1 MAKTT
6 NVAKTATRSQVKWRV
21 AGIAAL
27 FIVSL
32 FVVLPSYAN
41 KGISWVN
48 AKTNLGIPTLPAKGF
63 NLGLDLQGG
72 VQLQYTADVSA
83 IPPSDRAN
91 SVEGVRDVIERRVR
105 GGLGVSEPLVQTTR
119 VGEEYRV
126 IIELP
131 GVTDVTEA
139 IKMIGETPV
148 LEFKEQ
154 NTEPPRELTVE
165 EKNGMDEY
173 NAKAKAKIAAVQ
185 KELVKT
191 GDFLAAVDKYSEDT
205 KSKADN
211 GSLGFIDN
219 TIYPEIYT
227 WASKS
232 ADGAISKDVITT
244 SDGLNIVKKIS
255 ERDGEKMVSA
265 SHILICYKGADLC
278 AGNLSK
284 EDAKAKI
291 EALKKE
297 ATAENFAELAKNNS
311 TEPGVAETG
320 GDLGT
325 FSKGSTVEAFE
336 TAVFD
341 AQIGEIV
348 GPIET
353 SYGYHLIYKSAE
365 ATPKEYEVARIF
377 VDTKVET
384 DIVPLAE
391 DWKFTGLTGKQLK
404 RAEVVQDPQ
413 SSEIQVSLQFDDDG
427 TKLFSDITTRNV
439 GKPVAIFLDGE
450 SISEPTVNMA
460 ITDGNAVISGGF
472 TWDEA
477 KILAQRLNSGA
488 LPVPVEL
495 ISQEKIDA
503 SLGADSIDSSFKAG
517 LIGLICVA
525 LFMILYYRLPGL
537 ISVVALL
544 VYTGVT
550 LGIFKLIGATLTL
563 SGIAGFILSIG
574 MAVDANVL
582 VFERLK
588 EELRFGKGL
597 RAASEEAFMRAWS
610 SIRDSNITTMI
621 SCVFLVW
628 IGTGFVQGFAVTLLL
643 GVVVSMFTA
652 VIVTRNLMRFV
663 FGFFKHDTANWM
675 FYGHKK
681 VEATPAANVQS
692 TNKPQ

>member
-6 NVAKTATRSQVKWRV
+6 NVAKTATRSQVRWRV

-32 FVVLPSYAN
+32 FIVLPSYAN

-48 AKTNLGIPTLPAKGF
+48 AKTNLGIPTLPATGF

-83 IPPSDRAN
+83 IPPTDRAS

-154 NTEPPRELTVE
+154 NTEPPRELTAD
-165 EKNGMDEY
+165 EKKDMADY
-173 NAKAKAKIAAVQ
+173 NARAKAKIAAVQ
-185 KELVKT
+185 KELAKT
-191 GDFLAAVDKYSEDT
+191 GDFLAAVDNYSEDT
-205 KSKADN
+205 KSQADN
-211 GSLGFIDN
+211 GNLGFIDN
-219 TIYPEIYT
+219 TIYPEIYG

-232 ADGAISKDVITT
+232 ETAIGAISKDVITT
-244 SDGLNIVKKIS
+244 SDGLNIVKKLG

-278 AGNLSK
+278 AGSLSK

-291 EALKKE
+291 ESLKKE
-297 ATAENFAELAKNNS
+297 ATAENFAELARKNS
-311 TEPGVAETG
+311 TEPGVDETG

-325 FSKGSTVEAFE
+325 FARGSTVEAFE
-336 TAVFD
+336 NAVFD
-341 AQIGEIV
+341 ATIGEIV
-348 GPIET
+348 GPVET
-353 SYGYHLIYKSAE
+353 NYGYHLIYKSAE

-377 VDTKVET
+377 VDTKTET
-384 DIVPLAE
+384 DIVPPVE

-450 SISEPTVNMA
+450 SISEPIVNMA

-495 ISQEKIDA
+495 IGQQKIDA
-503 SLGADSIDSSFKAG
+503 SLGSNSISSSFKAG
-517 LIGLICVA
+517 LIGLLCVA
-525 LFMILYYRLPGL
+525 LFMILFYRLPGL
-537 ISVVALL
+537 ISVFALL
-544 VYTGVT
+544 VYIGVT

-563 SGIAGFILSIG
+563 SGIAGFILSVG

-597 RAASEEAFMRAWS
+597 RAASEEAFLRAWS
-610 SIRDSNITTMI
+610 SIRDSNITTLI
-621 SCVFLVW
+621 SCVLLIWV
-628 IGTGFVQGFAVTLLL
+628 GTGFVQGFAVTLLL
-643 GVVVSMFTA
+643 GVVVSMFSA
-652 VIVTRNLMRFV
+652 VIITRNLMRWV
-663 FGFFKHDTANWM
+663 FGFFKHDDANWM
-675 FYGHKK
+675 FRGYKK
-681 VEATPAANVQS
+681 PDIEVKKS
-692 TNKPQ
+692 

>member
-21 AGIAAL
+21 AAIAAL

-32 FVVLPSYAN
+32 FIVLPSYAN
-41 KGISWVN
+41 KGITWVN
-48 AKTNLGIPTLPAKGF
+48 SKTNLGIPTLPAKGF

-72 VQLQYTADVSA
+72 VQLQYTANVSA
-83 IPPSDRAN
+83 IPPADRAS

-119 VGEEYRV
+119 VGDEHRV
-126 IIELP
+126 IVELP

-148 LEFKEQ
+148 LEFKEV
-154 NTEPPRELTVE
+154 NTEPTRELTAE
-165 EKNGMDEY
+165 ERKAMDEY
-173 NAKAKAKIAAVQ
+173 NAAAQTKIKQAE
-185 KELVKT
+185 KELAKT

-211 GSLGFIDN
+211 GNLGFIDN
-219 TIYPEIYT
+219 TIYPEIYG
-227 WASKS
+227 WASES
-232 ADGAISKDVITT
+232 AIGTISKDIIAT
-244 SDGLNIVKKIS
+244 SDGLNIAKKLG
-255 ERDGEKMVSA
+255 ERDGEKLVTA

-297 ATAENFAELAKNNS
+297 ATADNFTELAKKNS
-311 TEPGVAETG
+311 TEPGVDETG

-325 FSKGSTVEAFE
+325 FGRGSTVEAFE
-336 TAVFD
+336 NAVFD

-348 GPIET
+348 GPVET
-353 SYGYHLIYKSAE
+353 NYGYHLIYKSAE

-377 VDTKVET
+377 VDTKIET
-384 DIVPLAE
+384 DIVPPAD

-404 RAEVVQDPQ
+404 RAEVVQDPTN
-413 SSEIQVSLQFDDDG
+413 SEIQVSLQFDDDG

-477 KILAQRLNSGA
+477 KLLAQRLNSGA
-488 LPVPVEL
+488 LPVPIEL
-495 ISQEKIDA
+495 IGQQKIDA
-503 SLGADSIDSSFKAG
+503 SLGANSIDSSFKAG
-517 LIGLICVA
+517 LVGLFCVA
-525 LFMILYYRLPGL
+525 LFMILFYRLPGL
-537 ISVVALL
+537 ISVFALC
-544 VYTGVT
+544 VYTGIT

-563 SGIAGFILSIG
+563 SGIAGFILSVG

-597 RAASEEAFMRAWS
+597 RAASEEAFLRAWT
-610 SIRDSNITTMI
+610 SIRDSNITTLI
-621 SCVFLVW
+621 SCVLLIWV
-628 IGTGFVQGFAVTLLL
+628 GTGFVQGFAVTLLL
-643 GVVVSMFTA
+643 GVLVSMFSA
-652 VIVTRNLMRFV
+652 IIVTRNFMRWV
-663 FGFFKHDTANWM
+663 FGFFKHDDANWM
-675 FYGHKK
+675 FRGHKK
-681 VEATPAANVQS
+681 PDIEV
-692 TNKPQ
+692 KKL